1 MWPAVIV
8 ASASCYVMK
17 LVGISLPKRF
27 LDNMRV
33 MHVAELLPVAL
44 LAALIATQTF
54 TTKHALHLD
63 ARVAGLAAAVVAI
76 RYKAPFLVIVVLA
89 CTVTALVRL
98 AA

>member
-8 ASASCYVMK
+8 ASLSCYVIK
-17 LVGISLPKRF
+17 VVGISLPRRL
-27 LDNMRV
+27 LDNARV

-44 LAALIATQTF
+44 LAALIATQAF

-63 ARVAGLAAAVVAI
+63 ARIAGVAAAVVAI
-76 RYKAPFLVIVVLA
+76 RFKAPFLVVVVVA

-98 AA
+98 V